1 MFRLKEALQ
10 VVCLQIGVVGVT
22 WVDIP
27 SPGEHI
33 DLLGESARSMVD
45 VKVEGA
51 EEFGPTSLSAVEVSL
66 FEKVLKVFVVGKDL
80 DAMAGAFQVVAP
92 VLEGLD
98 DGEHATTAR
107 HPEHQSHLARD
118 TKTRSVALYGQ
129 RNMFEECRCSVE
141 APRVGRPITARW
153 VGRAGAGAIEMNRVC
168 LSTQIHRGVST
179 ARAIAIFR
187 RDDRGRK
194 RERSF
199 E

>member
-27 SPGEHI
+27 SPGEHV
-33 DLLGESARSMVD
+33 DLLGEPTRSMVD

-98 DGEHATTAR
+98 DGEKFLVVDVIVAFCWR
-107 HPEHQSHLARD
+107 HSAGMEGDR
-118 TKTRSVALYGQ
+118 VY
-129 RNMFEECRCSVE
+129 VV
-141 APRVGRPITARW
+141 VGRL
-153 VGRAGAGAIEMNRVC
+153 E
-168 LSTQIHRGVST
+168 L
-179 ARAIAIFR
+179 
-187 RDDRGRK
+187 
-194 RERSF
+194 
-199 E
+199 

>member
-27 SPGEHI
+27 SPGEHV
-33 DLLGESARSMVD
+33 DLLGESTRSMVD

-98 DGEHATTAR
+98 DGEKF
-107 HPEHQSHLARD
+107 LVVD
-118 TKTRSVALYGQ
+118 VV
-129 RNMFEECRCSVE
+129 VE
-141 APRVGRPITARW
+141 FGGGHRPRMKGNGSEVTI
-153 VGRAGAGAIEMNRVC
+153 
-168 LSTQIHRGVST
+168 GVYL
-179 ARAIAIFR
+179 
-187 RDDRGRK
+187 
-194 RERSF
+194 
-199 E
+199 

>member
-27 SPGEHI
+27 SPGEHV
-33 DLLGESARSMVD
+33 DLLGESTRSMVD

-92 VLEGLD
+92 VLEGLY
-98 DGEHATTAR
+98 DGEEFLVVDVVVAFRWRHSAR
-107 HPEHQSHLARD
+107 ME
-118 TKTRSVALYGQ
+118 G
-129 RNMFEECRCSVE
+129 
-141 APRVGRPITARW
+141 
-153 VGRAGAGAIEMNRVC
+153 NRVYVVVGW
-168 LSTQIHRGVST
+168 L
-179 ARAIAIFR
+179 
-187 RDDRGRK
+187 
-194 RERSF
+194 EL
-199 E
+199 

>member
-27 SPGEHI
+27 SPGEHV
-33 DLLGESARSMVD
+33 DLLGESTRSMVD

-80 DAMAGAFQVVAP
+80 DAMAGAFQVVAQ

-98 DGEHATTAR
+98 DGEKFLVVDVVVAFCWCH
-107 HPEHQSHLARD
+107 
-118 TKTRSVALYGQ
+118 SVGMEGDRVY
-129 RNMFEECRCSVE
+129 VV
-141 APRVGRPITARW
+141 VGRL
-153 VGRAGAGAIEMNRVC
+153 E
-168 LSTQIHRGVST
+168 L
-179 ARAIAIFR
+179 
-187 RDDRGRK
+187 
-194 RERSF
+194 
-199 E
+199 

>member
-1 MFRLKEALQ
+1 M
-10 VVCLQIGVVGVT
+10 VCLQIWVVGVT
-22 WVDIP
+22 RVDIP

-98 DGEHATTAR
+98 DGEKF
-107 HPEHQSHLARD
+107 LVVD
-118 TKTRSVALYGQ
+118 VVVAFCWCHSAGMEGDRVY
-129 RNMFEECRCSVE
+129 VV
-141 APRVGRPITARW
+141 VGRL
-153 VGRAGAGAIEMNRVC
+153 E
-168 LSTQIHRGVST
+168 L
-179 ARAIAIFR
+179 
-187 RDDRGRK
+187 
-194 RERSF
+194 
-199 E
+199 

>member
-27 SPGEHI
+27 SPGEHV
-33 DLLGESARSMVD
+33 DLLGESTRSMVD

-92 VLEGLD
+92 VLEGLYN
-98 DGEHATTAR
+98 GEEFLVVDVVVAFRWCHSAR
-107 HPEHQSHLARD
+107 MEGDR
-118 TKTRSVALYGQ
+118 VY
-129 RNMFEECRCSVE
+129 VV
-141 APRVGRPITARW
+141 VGRL
-153 VGRAGAGAIEMNRVC
+153 E
-168 LSTQIHRGVST
+168 L
-179 ARAIAIFR
+179 
-187 RDDRGRK
+187 
-194 RERSF
+194 
-199 E
+199 